1 MTPEAARGK
10 ILGVKMQTL
19 RWGSYLLRNSPK
31 FKKEGVMNEPRNK
44 NCKNSKIEGHFWKV
58 YTYDPM
64 SPCRVT
70 PDDKLIPMIFSCIF
84 VWFSA
89 SKERCEAIEVK
100 YKTQLTE
107 MEQRLNE
114 ARREHAKAGE

>member
-1 MTPEAARGK
+1 MNPGTKTAR
-10 ILGVKMQTL
+10 ILKL
-19 RWGSYLLRNSPK
+19 RVI
-31 FKKEGVMNEPRNK
+31 FE
-44 NCKNSKIEGHFWKV
+44 KV

-64 SPCRVT
+64 SPCSAT
-70 PDDKLIPMIFSCIF
+70 LDDKLIPMIWSCIF

-89 SKERCEAIEVK
+89 SKERCEAIEVQ